1 MAPRQ
6 LLAVVKR
13 LLGQKARTGNRRH
26 MHMPKVDAKVVGAK
40 AHKKMYGTRFRNQPG
55 LTSRRQEVILSRGS
69 DGIMERNAGNDK
81 GNGQCVKTLDGITH
95 LDEKPTALAWVYYAG
110 QHSSTAL
117 LN

>member
-6 LLAVVKR
+6 LLAAVKR
-13 LLGQKARTGNRRH
+13 LLDQKARTGNRHH

-40 AHKKMYGTRFRNQPG
+40 AYNKMHGMRGRNQTG
-55 LTSRRQEVILSRGS
+55 LTSRRKEVILSRGS
-69 DGIMERNAGNDK
+69 NGIMETNASNDN
-81 GNGQCVKTLDGITH
+81 GIGQCVKTIDEITH
-95 LDEKPTALAWVYYAG
+95 LHEKPTALAWVYYAG